1 MDEIL
6 AQVIAQARGAWRFR
20 WYALLVAWVV
30 AVGGWIVVYSMP
42 DQYEADTRVY
52 ADTDSMLT
60 PLLKGLAIQPDIH
73 DRVRLVAQT
82 LLSRPNLE
90 KVARETGLNLHA
102 SDPKEMDAL
111 LDRLHD
117 GIEVTGGGR
126 QNLYSISYTSPD
138 PQMAQNVVQAVL
150 NILMSNTLGGN
161 MESSGAA
168 QNFLQRQ
175 IKEYRRR
182 LQAADQR
189 LAEFKKAHLGLIPGQ
204 GGGDYFS
211 RLQAAQQELANMKE
225 QLQVAQSQQQSI
237 QGQIAAIKNGT
248 AQLAMNPRIE
258 AINNQ
263 IAVYRSKLN
272 DLLLRYTPNYPDV
285 IAYKNMI
292 AQLEQKRETI
302 KEGGSEYAVADVNN
316 PVYQSM
322 QTELYNS
329 KVKISTL
336 QSKIQRQ
343 QAQIATLENKADQVT
358 DIDAQLAALTRD
370 SAVTKAQYQNLL
382 QRLNKAEMSQD
393 ASHSGNN
400 LNFRIIEPPVVP
412 LIASGPPRA
421 IFLSIVLVFSLGV
434 GGLFAVFLHQIRP
447 VFMDRD
453 TLRDVLGR
461 PVLGA
466 VSMAWSSAERHFMRA
481 EVMSFAAGVLLLALV
496 FGGALAFQN
505 QITHMVQGF
514 LPGSWQV

>member
-6 AQVIAQARGAWRFR
+6 AQVISQARGAWRFR
-20 WYALLVAWVV
+20 WYALLVAWIV

-42 DQYEADTRVY
+42 DQYEAHTRVY
-52 ADTDSMLT
+52 ADTESMLT

-73 DRVRLVAQT
+73 DRVQLVAQT

-90 KVARETGLNLHA
+90 KVARETGLNLRA
-102 SDPKEMDAL
+102 SNPKEMDEL
-111 LDRLHD
+111 LTRLQDR
-117 GIEVTGGGR
+117 IEVTGGGR
-126 QNLYSISYTSPD
+126 QNLYAISYTSPD

-161 MESSGAA
+161 MQSSGAA

-211 RLQAAQQELANMKE
+211 RLQGAQQGLASLKE
-225 QLQVAQSQQQSI
+225 QLQVAQSQKQSI
-237 QGQIAAIKNGT
+237 QNQLDAIKNGT
-248 AQLAMNPRIE
+248 ASLTLNPQVE
-258 AINNQ
+258 AINKQ
-263 IAVYRSKLN
+263 IAAYREKLN
-272 DLLLRYTPNYPDV
+272 GLLLRYTPNYPDV
-285 IAYKNMI
+285 IAIKDMI
-292 AQLEQKRETI
+292 SQLEQKRETI
-302 KEGGSEYAVADVNN
+302 KQGGGEYAVADISN

-322 QTELYNS
+322 QTELYNA
-329 KVKISTL
+329 KIKINTL
-336 QSKIQRQ
+336 ESKIARQ
-343 QAQIATLENKADQVT
+343 KDQIAKLETKADKVT
-358 DIDAQLAALTRD
+358 DLEAQLASLTRD

-382 QRLNKAEMSQD
+382 QRLNKAEMSQE

-412 LIASGPPRA
+412 LITSGPPRA
-421 IFLSIVLVFSLGV
+421 IYLSLVLVFSLGV
-434 GGLFAVFLHQIRP
+434 GAVFALFLHQVRP
-447 VFMDRD
+447 VFMDRE
-453 TLRDVLGR
+453 TLKDVLGR

-466 VSMAWSSAERHFMRA
+466 VSVALSSAERHLMRA
-481 EVMSFAAGVLLLALV
+481 EVVTFAAGILLLALV
-496 FGGALAFQN
+496 FGGALAFQT
-505 QITHMVQGF
+505 QITHMVQGL